1 MRIALACPYAWDA
14 PGGVQLQV
22 RGLAAQLRERGHQT
36 MVLAPSAREWPEQG
50 VTIVGRPVRVPFN
63 GSVAPICPDPRSR
76 PRIRAALREFAP
88 DVVHVHEPFVP
99 STSLYAA
106 LSSPAPVVATFHSYM
121 ERSLLLTA
129 ASPLLIRLWH
139 RLAGRIAVSRAAAGF
154 VQRSFPGPLR
164 IVPNGVDIDR
174 FRLAK
179 PAQVAPGRNM
189 LFVSRLEPR
198 KGFRTAAEAL
208 GRVLRRIP
216 DARLLVVGDGP
227 ERGVYADAPPA
238 VRERIAMLGAVSNAE
253 LPPYHAASEIFIAP
267 ATGRESFGIILV
279 EALAAGLPVAGS
291 DIPGY
296 REVVRNGV
304 EGLLSRPG
312 DAAGLADGIVTLLS
326 EPGLYAR
333 LREATTPRADRFR
346 WQHVA
351 EEVEEVYR
359 EAVAVGQA

>member
-1 MRIALACPYAWDA
+1 MRIALVCPYAWDA

-22 RGLAAQLRERGHQT
+22 RGLAAHLRDRGHQT
-36 MVLAPSAREWPEQG
+36 MVIAPSRRNWPEQG
-50 VTIVGRPVRVPFN
+50 VTIVGRPIRVPFN
-63 GSVAPICPDPRSR
+63 GSIAPICPDPRSR

-121 ERSLLLTA
+121 ERSLLLTV
-129 ASPLLIRLWH
+129 ASPVLARLWH

-154 VQRSFPGPLR
+154 VQRTFPGPLR
-164 IVPNGVDIDR
+164 IVPNGVDVDR
-174 FRLAK
+174 FRRSGQAEL
-179 PAQVAPGRNM
+179 PPGRCM

-198 KGFRTAAEAL
+198 KGFRVAVEAMS
-208 GRVLRRIP
+208 GVLRRVP
-216 DARLLVVGDGP
+216 EALLVVVGDGP
-227 ERGVYADAPPA
+227 ERKAHAEAPPA
-238 VRERIAMLGAVSNAE
+238 VRERILMLGAVSNAE
-253 LPPYHAASEIFIAP
+253 LPPYHRACEMFLAP
-267 ATGRESFGIILV
+267 ATGRESFGIVLV
-279 EALAAGLPVAGS
+279 EAMAAGLPVAGS

-312 DAAGLADGIVTLLS
+312 DAAALADSALSLLTDS
-326 EPGLYAR
+326 SLRGR
-333 LREATTPRADRFR
+333 LREAALLRADRFR
-346 WQHVA
+346 WERVA

-359 EAVAVGQA
+359 EAVSVGQA

>member
-1 MRIALACPYAWDA
+1 
-14 PGGVQLQV
+14 
-22 RGLAAQLRERGHQT
+22 
-36 MVLAPSAREWPEQG
+36 MVIAPSRRNWPEQG
-50 VTIVGRPVRVPFN
+50 VTIVGRPIRVPFN
-63 GSVAPICPDPRSR
+63 GSIAPICPDPRSR

-129 ASPLLIRLWH
+129 ASPVLARLWH

-154 VQRSFPGPLR
+154 VQRTFPGPLR
-164 IVPNGVDIDR
+164 IVPNGVDVDR
-174 FRLAK
+174 FRRSG
-179 PAQVAPGRNM
+179 PAHLPPGRCV

-198 KGFRTAAEAL
+198 KGFRVAVEAMSS
-208 GRVLRRIP
+208 VLRRVP
-216 DARLLVVGDGP
+216 EALLVVVGDGP
-227 ERGVYADAPPA
+227 ERKIHAEAPPA
-238 VRERIAMLGAVSNAE
+238 VRERIMMLGAVSNAE
-253 LPPYHAASEIFIAP
+253 LPPYHGACELFLAP
-267 ATGRESFGIILV
+267 ATGRESFGIVLV
-279 EALAAGLPVAGS
+279 EAMAAGLPVAGS

-312 DAAGLADGIVTLLS
+312 DADALAESVLSLLTNS
-326 EPGLYAR
+326 SLRGR
-333 LREATTPRADRFR
+333 LREAALQRADRFR
-346 WQHVA
+346 WERVA

-359 EAVAVGQA
+359 EAVTVGQA

>member
-1 MRIALACPYAWDA
+1 VRIALASPYAWDA

-22 RGLAAQLRERGHQT
+22 RGLAAQLREQGHQT
-36 MVLAPSAREWPEQG
+36 MVLAPSTREWPEPG

-99 STSLYAA
+99 STSMYAA
-106 LSSPAPVVATFHSYM
+106 LASPAPVVATFHAYM

-129 ASPLLIRLWH
+129 ASPLLGRLWH
-139 RLAGRIAVSRAAAGF
+139 RLAGRMAVSRAAAGF
-154 VQRSFPGPLR
+154 VQRTFPGPLR

-174 FRLAK
+174 FRLAR
-179 PAQVAPGRNM
+179 PATVPPGRNM

-198 KGFRTAAEAL
+198 KGFRIAAEAL
-208 GRVLRRIP
+208 ARVLRRVP

-227 ERGVYADAPPA
+227 ERGVWGECPPA
-238 VRERIAMLGAVSNAE
+238 VRERIMMLGAVSNAE
-253 LPPYHAASEIFIAP
+253 LPPYHAAAEIFVAP

-296 REVVRNGV
+296 REVVRNGI

-312 DAAGLADGIVTLLS
+312 DPAGLADGIVTLLT
-326 EPGLYAR
+326 EPALYAR
-333 LREATTPRADRFR
+333 LREAAAHRADRFHWAR
-346 WQHVA
+346 IA